1 MYAWQVC
8 EETMAVVFEGP
19 CGTFTSAHEM
29 SQPHHTAATSI
40 GFNHHMK
47 RILLVAIAV
56 TAVTGS
62 VAAYYRVNQTD
73 GGPDVVVAGVTRGDV
88 VSAVDATGT
97 LQAVTTVQVG
107 SQVSG
112 TIKTLHA
119 DFNSRVRRGQVL
131 AELDPSL
138 LQAQV
143 EQAQA
148 GLVRAEAD
156 ADRARLLVADAEVK
170 VKRAQ
175 QLFKAQLIPAVDL
188 ETAESTLREAE
199 ASGKAVEAQVVQAR
213 ASLNQNHVNL
223 THTVITAPID
233 GVVISRNVDVGQTV
247 AASMSAPTLFVI
259 AQDLT
264 EMQVSASVDESDIG
278 RIRAGQSVTFQ
289 VDAYPGETFEGVVT
303 QVRLNA
309 VVEQNVVS
317 YVTVID
323 VPNPEVKLKP
333 GMTANVTIEVEKAVD
348 AIRVP
353 SAALRFTP
361 TPALLASLGQQ
372 AAGARGPGAGRRVW
386 LMANGQL
393 QAVPVRAGVSDGVNT
408 AILDGSLPE
417 GTSVVTGVR
426 TAQAASAAPAPTSPL
441 LPRFPGGNRGA
452 GAAQRTPNAGG
463 QR

>member
-1 MYAWQVC
+1 
-8 EETMAVVFEGP
+8 
-19 CGTFTSAHEM
+19 
-29 SQPHHTAATSI
+29 
-40 GFNHHMK
+40 MK
-47 RILLVAIAV
+47 RILLVAIAFTV
-56 TAVTGS
+56 VTGS
-62 VAAYYRVNQTD
+62 VAAYYRVNQAN
-73 GGPDVVVAGVTRGDV
+73 GGPDIVVASVTRGDV
-88 VSAVDATGT
+88 VSIVDATGT

-112 TIKTLHA
+112 TIKKLHA

-156 ADRARLLVADAEVK
+156 ADRARILVADAQVK
-170 VKRAQ
+170 VKRARE
-175 QLFKAQLIPAVDL
+175 LFKAQLIPAVDL
-188 ETAESTLREAE
+188 ETAESTLHEAE
-199 ASGKAVEAQVVQAR
+199 ASTKAVEAQVVQAR
-213 ASLNQNHVNL
+213 ASLNQNRVNL
-223 THTVITAPID
+223 THTVIRAPID

-278 RIRAGQSVTFQ
+278 RIHAGQEVTFN
-289 VDAYPGETFEGVVT
+289 VDAYPGETFTGAVT

-309 VVEQNVVS
+309 VVDQNVVS

-323 VPNPEVKLKP
+323 VPNPDVKLKP

-361 TPALLASLGQQ
+361 TPELLAALGQQ
-372 AAGARGPGAGRRVW
+372 VAGGRGAGAGRHVW
-386 LMANGQL
+386 MMAGGQL
-393 QAVPVRAGVSDGVNT
+393 QAVPVSAGVSDGVNT
-408 AILDGSLPE
+408 AILDGALPE
-417 GTSVVTGVR
+417 GASVATGVR
-426 TAQAASAAPAPTSPL
+426 VAQTASAAPTTASPL
-441 LPRFPGGNRGA
+441 LPRFPGGTRGA
-452 GAAQRTPNAGG
+452 GAGQRAPGAGAQR
-463 QR
+463 

>member
-1 MYAWQVC
+1 M
-8 EETMAVVFEGP
+8 
-19 CGTFTSAHEM
+19 
-29 SQPHHTAATSI
+29 
-40 GFNHHMK
+40 
-47 RILLVAIAV
+47 LLVAVAITV
-56 TAVTGS
+56 VTGS
-62 VAAYYRVNQTD
+62 AAAYYRVSRTD
-73 GGPDVVVAGVTRGDV
+73 GGPGVVVANVTRGDV
-88 VSAVDATGT
+88 VATVDATGT

-112 TIKTLHA
+112 TIKTLRA

-156 ADRARLLVADAEVK
+156 ADRARILVADAQVK
-170 VKRAQ
+170 VTRARE
-175 QLFKAQLIPAVDL
+175 LFTAQLIPVVDL

-199 ASGKAVEAQVVQAR
+199 ASSKAVEAQVVQAR
-213 ASLNQNHVNL
+213 ASLNQNRVNL
-223 THTVITAPID
+223 THTIITAPID

-278 RIRAGQSVTFQ
+278 RIHAGQGVTFT
-289 VDAYPGETFEGVVT
+289 VDAYPGETFTGVVT

-317 YVTVID
+317 YITVID

-333 GMTANVTIEVEKAVD
+333 GMTANVTIEVDKAID

-361 TPALLASLGQQ
+361 TTELLASFGQQ
-372 AAGARGPGAGRRVW
+372 ASGGRGSGAGRRVW
-386 LMANGQL
+386 MMAGGQL
-393 QAVPVRAGVSDGVNT
+393 QEVPVRAGVSDGVHT
-408 AILDGSLPE
+408 AILDESLPE
-417 GTSVVTGVR
+417 GASVATGVR
-426 TAQAASAAPAPTSPL
+426 TAQTASAAPAATSPL

-452 GAAQRTPNAGG
+452 GAAQRTPNAGA

>member
-1 MYAWQVC
+1 M
-8 EETMAVVFEGP
+8 
-19 CGTFTSAHEM
+19 
-29 SQPHHTAATSI
+29 HHKAATSI
-40 GFNHHMK
+40 VSNHHMK
-47 RILLVAIAV
+47 RILLVLAAITVV
-56 TAVTGS
+56 TAS
-62 VAAYYRVNQTD
+62 VAAYYGVNRAD
-73 GGPDVVVAGVTRGDV
+73 ESPSVIVGSVTRGDV
-88 VSAVDATGT
+88 VATVDATGT

-119 DFNSRVRRGQVL
+119 DFNSPVRKGQVL

-148 GLVRAEAD
+148 GLVRAEAE
-156 ADRARLLVADAEVK
+156 ADRARILVADGQVK
-170 VKRAQ
+170 LRRARE
-175 QLFKAQLIPAVDL
+175 LFAAQLIPAVDL

-199 ASGKAVEAQVVQAR
+199 ASSKAVDAQVVQAR
-213 ASLNQNHVNL
+213 ASLNQNRVNL

-278 RIRAGQSVTFQ
+278 RIRAGQAVTFQ
-289 VDAYPGETFEGVVT
+289 VDAYPGDTFSGVVT

-317 YVTVID
+317 YVTVIE
-323 VPNPEVKLKP
+323 VPNPGVKLKP
-333 GMTANVTIEVEKAVD
+333 GMTANVTIEIDKAAD

-361 TPALLASLGQQ
+361 TPELLASLGQQ
-372 AAGARGPGAGRRVW
+372 APEGGSPSAGRQVW
-386 LMANGQL
+386 VMADGRL
-393 QAVPVRAGVSDGVNT
+393 QAVPVRFGVSDGVNT
-408 AILDGSLPE
+408 AIVEGALPE
-417 GTSVVTGVR
+417 GAEVATGVAA
-426 TAQAASAAPAPTSPL
+426 TQTASAAPAAASPL
-441 LPRFPGGNRGA
+441 LPRFPGGNRGT
-452 GAAQRTPNAGG
+452 GAARTPNAGA